1 MDKRIT
7 KMNKNLDYFHLPE
20 KPTYEDILVKS
31 WLCVEFLMATNKL
44 QLLQIVVITILM
56 DFSQSKKSV
65 GNSKEKI

>member
-31 WLCVEFLMATNKL
+31 
-44 QLLQIVVITILM
+44 
-56 DFSQSKKSV
+56 
-65 GNSKEKI
+65 